1 MVPRVPGTVG
11 GGQDCILLCHQFLS
25 ATLGCPVSRVPDK
38 AHLPTWHLAV
48 TLASL
53 TRDVR
58 PRSLVLEGKL
68 HSGAPVCYNPR
79 CPDQCP
85 IQLVPGDLS
94 PERQS
99 ATILLTLHLAKET
112 HADLMHSQQL
122 AKQPLG
128 PLGTLGLLFGVVRGR
143 TLLSLVLVPH
153 LICMWLKC
161 S

>member
-1 MVPRVPGTVG
+1 MV
-11 GGQDCILLCHQFLS
+11 LLFVVTHSVQISALS
-25 ATLGCPVSRVPDK
+25 
-38 AHLPTWHLAV
+38 
-48 TLASL
+48 
-53 TRDVR
+53 
-58 PRSLVLEGKL
+58 
-68 HSGAPVCYNPR
+68 
-79 CPDQCP
+79 
-85 IQLVPGDLS
+85 LVPGDLS

-112 HADLMHSQQL
+112 HTDLMHSQQL

-128 PLGTLGLLFGVVRGR
+128 PLGTLELLFGVVRGR